1 MFYPCKKQSRMG
13 QTHTAL
19 RTGAKSK
26 SVLLSE
32 QLTQINNYQ
41 TEGLLV
47 HIFFPLWHLLY
58 WPSTAANP
66 ASAPD
71 LDGAAVIPS
80 SPGWRWARTGS
91 PSTAPRAE
99 NLRCRGSLSSHSSG
113 RAKRAGAAGASRA
126 ACLETFWNAPLGRS
140 WETWRHSLCC
150 WDAVNSRINFPVKGA
165 IWVNSSCS
173 QVIFGKSCTPAPQ
186 WIFWILSKGFLFHID
201 IWKMYKYIF

>member
-1 MFYPCKKQSRMG
+1 MFYPCKKQSCRG
-13 QTHTAL
+13 QTLTAL

-58 WPSTAANP
+58 WPSLA
-66 ASAPD
+66 ASAAPVPD

-91 PSTAPRAE
+91 PSFAPRAE
-99 NLRCRGSLSSHSSG
+99 KPRCWRSLSSLLWPWKRSG
-113 RAKRAGAAGASRA
+113 AEGASRT

-140 WETWRHSLCC
+140 WETWRYSLRC

-165 IWVNSSCS
+165 IWINSSCS
-173 QVIFGKSCTPAPQ
+173 QAIFGKSCTPAPQ
-186 WIFWILSKGFLFHID
+186 WIFWILSKDFLFHID
-201 IWKMYKYIF
+201 MKNV

>member
-1 MFYPCKKQSRMG
+1 MG

-47 HIFFPLWHLLY
+47 HILFPLWHLLY
-58 WPSTAANP
+58 WPSTAASP
-66 ASAPD
+66 APAPD
-71 LDGAAVIPS
+71 LEWAAVIPS
-80 SPGWRWARTGS
+80 SRKAELLLELSPFWLCKRT
-91 PSTAPRAE
+91 
-99 NLRCRGSLSSHSSG
+99 
-113 RAKRAGAAGASRA
+113 GAAGASRA
-126 ACLETFWNAPLGRS
+126 ACLEKFWNAPLGRS

-150 WDAVNSRINFPVKGA
+150 WDAVNSRINLPVKGA
-165 IWVNSSCS
+165 ICRNPSGS
-173 QVIFGKSCTPAPQ
+173 QVIFGKSCTPAAQ
-186 WIFWILSKGFLFHID
+186 WIFWILSKDFVFHIG